1 MRSIRPEQPKADDV
15 GERVRDLI
23 RRARIFD
30 TRSHAIGDAKA
41 LLNLTQNKNPTI
53 RRQQT
58 AVEFGD
64 DCLA

>member
-1 MRSIRPEQPKADDV
+1 V
-15 GERVRDLI
+15 GDLI

-30 TRSHAIGDAKA
+30 TRSHPIGDAKA
-41 LLNLTQNKNPTI
+41 LLNLAQNKNPTV

-58 AVEFGD
+58 AIEFGD